1 MRILPLLLAGACLA
15 ADPAAFLRSGRQ
27 AARTGQWAKAESQL
41 LRAEEGARQL
51 DDASLELASRLA
63 RVDLRLAAD
72 EFDSASALLPALPLR
87 GVAVADSAVWHLARA
102 RVALARRSGGDAMTE
117 SDIALRLARR
127 ADESPLLSAAA
138 LVRGRAQLAQGDI
151 KAAESSLR
159 QARSE
164 AGRIGTLQASV
175 AALQARIALARGD
188 AREAAR
194 AADRSLALWREAQDV
209 GGVLATLPLRADIDI
224 ALGATAS
231 ALESWN
237 ASARIAESSGLPRVA
252 IRSHL
257 RIARLDASAGAGR
270 IERAREILRS
280 SGVPL
285 ESLPTDLQEP
295 LR

>member
-1 MRILPLLLAGACLA
+1 MTLLPLLLAGALA

-27 AARTGQWAKAESQL
+27 AARAGQWSKAESQL
-41 LRAEEGARQL
+41 LRAEEGARQT
-51 DDASLELASRLA
+51 DDASLELAARLA

-72 EFDSASALLPALPLR
+72 EHDSAASLLPALPLR
-87 GVAVADSAVWHLARA
+87 AVATADSAVWHLARA
-102 RVALARRSGGDAMTE
+102 RVALARGERGEAMTE
-117 SDIALRLARR
+117 SDIALRLADR

-138 LVRGRAQLAQGDI
+138 VVRGRAQLAQGDLD
-151 KAAESSLR
+151 AAASSLR
-159 QARSE
+159 KARSE
-164 AGRIGTLQASV
+164 ADDILPLQASV
-175 AALQARIALARGD
+175 AALQARLALARGE
-188 AREAAR
+188 AREAAK

-224 ALGATAS
+224 ALGSSAS

-257 RIARLDASAGAGR
+257 RAARLDAASSGTR
-270 IERAREILRS
+270 VERAREILRS
-280 SGVPL
+280 SGIPL
-285 ESLPTDLQEP
+285 ASLPAELQEP